1 MRYYSISE
9 TLKSL
14 FRNRMMSFASI
25 SSVAASL
32 LILGIIM
39 SVILNIN
46 SFSEGIKHQFDSI
59 DVYLQEDLTKDEIL
73 TLGDN
78 IQNING
84 VHSVIFETKEQAL
97 ENLKIDFED
106 YSYLLEGLEYNP
118 FPNTYIINLK
128 NVISADSIVNQLK
141 NLKGIE
147 EVKYYKDLIS
157 RIIDLT
163 SYVRNIGL
171 ILTLFLAAIATFIIN
186 NTIKLTINARKRE
199 ISIMKYIGATSWYI
213 RLPFIMEGTIL
224 GFIGALISTGII
236 YLIYS
241 YSFQMLTTQFYVI
254 FAAYVLNV
262 KTIVKEILTLNIIIG
277 TGIGALGSMV
287 SIRKYLNV

>member
-9 TLKSL
+9 TFKSL

-59 DVYLQEDLTKDEIL
+59 DVYINEDLTKDEIL
-73 TLGDN
+73 TLGDS

-97 ENLKIDFED
+97 ENMKIDFED
-106 YSYLLEGLEYNP
+106 YSYLLDGLENNP

-128 NVISADSIVNQLK
+128 DVIYADSVVSQLK
-141 NLKGIE
+141 NLDGIE
-147 EVKYYKDLIS
+147 EVKYYKDLIN

-163 SYVRNIGL
+163 SYIRNIGL
-171 ILTLFLAAIATFIIN
+171 VLTLFLAAIATFIIN
-186 NTIKLTINARKRE
+186 NTIKLTINARRRE

-213 RLPFIMEGTIL
+213 RWPFILEGTIL
-224 GFIGALISTGII
+224 GFVGALVSTGIV

-241 YSFQMLTTQFYVI
+241 YSFQMFTTQFYVVI
-254 FAAYVLNV
+254 AAYILNV
-262 KTIVKEILTLNIIIG
+262 KTIVKDLLTLNIIIG

-287 SIRKYLNV
+287 SIRNYLNV

>member
-1 MRYYSISE
+1 MKYYSINE

-14 FRNRMMSFASI
+14 FRNRMMSLASI
-25 SSVAASL
+25 SSVVASL
-32 LILGIIM
+32 LVLGIIM

-59 DVYLQEDLTKDEIL
+59 DVYIQEDLTKNEIL
-73 TLGDN
+73 TLGES

-84 VHSVIFETKEQAL
+84 VHSIIFETKDQAL
-97 ENLKIDFED
+97 ENLKIDFEE

-118 FPNTYIINLK
+118 FPNTYIINLDD
-128 NVISADSIVNQLK
+128 VIYADSIVNQLK
-141 NLKGIE
+141 NLQGIE
-147 EVKYYKDLIS
+147 EVKYYKDLVN

-171 ILTLFLAAIATFIIN
+171 VLTLFLAGIATFIIN
-186 NTIKLTINARKRE
+186 NTIKLTINARRRE
-199 ISIMKYIGATSWYI
+199 ISIMKYVGATSWYI
-213 RLPFIMEGTIL
+213 RWPFILEGTIL
-224 GFIGALISTGII
+224 GLIGALISTGII

-241 YSFQMLTTQFYVI
+241 YSFQLFTSQFYVV
-254 FAAYVLNV
+254 FAAYMLNV
-262 KTIVKEILTLNIIIG
+262 KTIAKEILALNLIIG
-277 TGIGALGSMV
+277 TGIGALGSLV

>member
-1 MRYYSISE
+1 
-9 TLKSL
+9 
-14 FRNRMMSFASI
+14 
-25 SSVAASL
+25 
-32 LILGIIM
+32 
-39 SVILNIN
+39 
-46 SFSEGIKHQFDSI
+46 
-59 DVYLQEDLTKDEIL
+59 
-73 TLGDN
+73 
-78 IQNING
+78 
-84 VHSVIFETKEQAL
+84 HSVIFETKDQAL

-128 NVISADSIVNQLK
+128 DVIYADSIVNQLK
-141 NLKGIE
+141 NLEGIE
-147 EVKYYKDLIS
+147 EVKYYKDLIN

-171 ILTLFLAAIATFIIN
+171 VLTLFLAAIATFIIN
-186 NTIKLTINARKRE
+186 NTIKLTINARRRE
-199 ISIMKYIGATSWYI
+199 ISIMKYVGATSWYI
-213 RLPFIMEGTIL
+213 RWPFILEGTIL

-241 YSFQMLTTQFYVI
+241 YSFQLFTTQFYVVI
-254 FAAYVLNV
+254 AAYMLNV
-262 KTIVKEILTLNIIIG
+262 KTIVNEILTLNIIIG

>member
-1 MRYYSISE
+1 MKYYSISE

-25 SSVAASL
+25 TSVAASL

-59 DVYLQEDLTKDEIL
+59 DVYIQEDLTKNEIL
-73 TLGDN
+73 TLGN
-78 IQNING
+78 SIQNING

-118 FPNTYIINLK
+118 FPNTYIINLED
-128 NVISADSIVNQLK
+128 VIYADSIVNQLK
-141 NLKGIE
+141 NLEGIE
-147 EVKYYKDLIS
+147 EVKYYKDLIN

-163 SYVRNIGL
+163 SYIRNIGL
-171 ILTLFLAAIATFIIN
+171 VLTLFLAAIATFIIN
-186 NTIKLTINARKRE
+186 NTIKLTINARRRE
-199 ISIMKYIGATSWYI
+199 ISIMKYVGATSWYI
-213 RLPFIMEGTIL
+213 RWPFILEGTIL
-224 GFIGALISTGII
+224 GFIGALISTGIV

-241 YSFQMLTTQFYVI
+241 YSYQLLTTQFYVV
-254 FAAYVLNV
+254 FAAYILNV
-262 KTIVKEILTLNIIIG
+262 KTIANEILILNIIIG

-287 SIRKYLNV
+287 SIRKYLDV

>member
-1 MRYYSISE
+1 MKYYSVSE

-25 SSVAASL
+25 TSVAASL

-59 DVYLQEDLTKDEIL
+59 DVYIQEDLTQNEIL
-73 TLGDN
+73 TLGDS

-84 VHSVIFETKEQAL
+84 VHSVIFETKDQAL

-118 FPNTYIINLK
+118 FPNTYIINLED
-128 NVISADSIVNQLK
+128 VIYADSIVNQLK
-141 NLKGIE
+141 NLEGIE
-147 EVKYYKDLIS
+147 EVKYYKDLIN

-171 ILTLFLAAIATFIIN
+171 VLTLFLAAIATFIIN
-186 NTIKLTINARKRE
+186 NTIKLTINARRRE
-199 ISIMKYIGATSWYI
+199 ISIMKYVGATSWYI
-213 RLPFIMEGTIL
+213 RWPFILEGTIL

-241 YSFQMLTTQFYVI
+241 YSFQLFTTQFYVVI
-254 FAAYVLNV
+254 AAYMLNV
-262 KTIVKEILTLNIIIG
+262 KTIVNEILTLNIIIG